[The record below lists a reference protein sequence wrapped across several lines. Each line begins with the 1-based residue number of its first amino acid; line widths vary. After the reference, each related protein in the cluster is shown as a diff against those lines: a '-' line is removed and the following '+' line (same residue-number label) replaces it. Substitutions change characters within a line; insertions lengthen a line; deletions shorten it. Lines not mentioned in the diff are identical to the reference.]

1 MSSSKFHMASKLSQV
16 QQELMGTEVPEDFD
30 DLIAIVFN
38 KCNENDLTFWFSIIE
53 DDIILNLRDINHA
66 NYELNI
72 RMSMDRYGDA
82 SMDKVKRELLTNAF
96 LLTNSS
102 NLKSEEVAPE
112 DKGEIELDIITTDDK
127 TIPPHA
133 RNAIDTLNKKGV
145 PVTINS
151 IRNHIPFSQISND
164 QRIKCN
170 RFLKQLEASLDE
182 S

>member
-16 QQELMGTEVPEDFD
+16 QKELMDIAAPENFD
-30 DLIAIVFN
+30 DLIEIIFQ
-38 KCNENDLTFWFSIIE
+38 KCNDNELTFWFSIIE
-53 DDIILNLRDINHA
+53 DSIILNLRDINHA

-72 RMSMDRYGDA
+72 RMNMDRYADA
-82 SMDKVKRELLTNAF
+82 SMEKVKRELLTNAF

-102 NLKSEEVAPE
+102 NLKSEEVTIE
-112 DKGEIELDIITTDDK
+112 DKREMELDIITTDDK